1 LTPPPG
7 ARPPRRRPRAA
18 RADRCL
24 LLALALLVVGSG
36 IGLRDPWGVDEERF
50 LGVALEMLQR
60 GDWLILY
67 RAGEPYP
74 DKPPLFMWV
83 LALIHRLTGTLRLTF
98 QLPGLVSAIAC
109 TAVLHDLG
117 CRLWHRRA
125 GLGAGLLFLATYQTL
140 SVLKG
145 GQIDS
150 LLVLWTTLGLYGLVR
165 HLALGPSFGWY
176 TLAGVAMGLGVI
188 SKGVG
193 FLPLLV
199 LAPYAWGRWRG
210 FRNLGPPGPWDLRW
224 LLCPLGLVVTVLG
237 WLGPLVARV
246 AASGDP
252 GLHAYLDNILFR
264 QTAERFV
271 EAWQHREPFWYFLI
285 EVIPLFWLPVVV
297 LLPWLIPAWRARL
310 RRRDGRYLLLL
321 GWIALVVLFFSLS
334 SGKRKVYVYPAV
346 PALALA
352 AAPLL
357 PWLRQRLVR
366 GPGRR
371 RALRLAVVSYFGAL
385 IAWGLVEP
393 FAVAEQYP
401 RRALMAAVARQLG
414 PEREVALVDWRDGYW
429 LFAQNPLVHFG
440 YRGGPDQL
448 HRAQAWLRAAPG
460 RWLLASRRSLRDCF
474 DLQRAIRAGG
484 EKGYDLLLVDAG
496 MDTQRCAPRAPE
508 PLYRFRW
515 ARPPS

>member
-1 LTPPPG
+1 V
-7 ARPPRRRPRAA
+7 
-18 RADRCL
+18 
-24 LLALALLVVGSG
+24 LALALLVVGSG

-60 GDWLILY
+60 GDWLILH

-83 LALIHRLTGTLRLTF
+83 LALVYQLTGTIRLTF
-98 QLPGLVSAIAC
+98 QLPGLVSAVAC
-109 TAVLHDLG
+109 AALVHDLG

-125 GLGAGLLFLATYQTL
+125 GLAAGLLFLATYQTS

-176 TLAGVAMGLGVI
+176 TLAGVAMGLGVA

-199 LAPYAWGRWRG
+199 LIPYACGRWRG
-210 FRNLGPPGPWDLRW
+210 YHHLRPHPARDPRW
-224 LLCPLGLVVTVLG
+224 LLAPLGLVAAVLL

-246 AASGDP
+246 KASGDP
-252 GLHAYLDNILFR
+252 RLAAYLDNILFR

-271 EAWQHREPFWYFLI
+271 DAWQHREPFWYFLV
-285 EVIPLFWLPVVV
+285 EVIPVFWLPVVL

-310 RRRDGRYLLLL
+310 RRGDGRHLLLL
-321 GWIALVVLFFSLS
+321 GWIVVVVLFFSLS
-334 SGKRKVYVYPAV
+334 TGKRKVYVYPAV

-352 AAPLL
+352 AAPVVAGLL
-357 PWLRQRLVR
+357 HRLAR
-366 GPGRR
+366 APGRR
-371 RALRLAVVSYFGAL
+371 RILRAAVASYFAAL
-385 IAWGLVEP
+385 IAWGFVEP
-393 FAVAEQYP
+393 FLLAERYP
-401 RRALMAAVARQLG
+401 RRALMASVARHLG
-414 PEREVALVDWRDGYW
+414 PDREVALVDWRDGYW
-429 LFAQNPLVHFG
+429 LFAQNPVVHFG
-440 YRGGPDQL
+440 YRAGPEQL
-448 HRAQAWLRAAPG
+448 PKAQAWLREAPD
-460 RWLLASRRSLRDCF
+460 RWLLASPRALRGCF
-474 DLQRAIRAGG
+474 DLGRAIRAGG
-484 EKGYDLLLVDAG
+484 EKGYDLVLVNAG
-496 MDTQRCAPRAPE
+496 MDAGRCAPRAPE

-515 ARPPS
+515 WYK